1 MLVSISCGWSE
12 WVHCRS
18 QDVVLMHWFARSAVA
33 FIWKQI
39 GTTCESLPEAHKILR
54 CFNAVCRIAAPSLI
68 FKSEAIV
75 HPDFIVQYID
85 RYECQ
90 ISYK

>member
-1 MLVSISCGWSE
+1 MGSLIWIAASSI
-12 WVHCRS
+12 
-18 QDVVLMHWFARSAVA
+18 DVRPIPHSAVA

-54 CFNAVCRIAAPSLI
+54 CFNAVCRIAAPSMI

-75 HPDFIVQYID
+75 HPDYIVQYID
-85 RYECQ
+85 RYECE